1 MIQPQNN
8 EIVFSNDITTQLNYS
23 FVNTFGKIIIQG
35 RQKIKFS
42 VLPLGAK
49 WNTQRGN
56 TVALYNIY

>member
-1 MIQPQNN
+1 MIYIK
-8 EIVFSNDITTQLNYS
+8 EFSTSDLIYEE
-23 FVNTFGKIIIQG
+23 FGKIIIQG

-56 TVALYNIY
+56 TVALYNIYIKSGQKKLE